1 MGESSIK
8 GIMDVTM
15 EKVRAMCDADTI
27 IGKPI
32 NVSDSITIIPVSKV
46 SFGFAS
52 GGSDFPTKS
61 NSSAFG
67 GGGGAGMSISPT
79 AFIVIKNDD
88 VRMLQISNK
97 PDAADKAIS
106 MVPELVDKITALF
119 KKDSTTDLTSAE

>member
-1 MGESSIK
+1 MSDSSIK

-27 IGKPI
+27 VGKPI
-32 NVSDSITIIPVSKV
+32 TVSDNITIIPVSKV

-52 GGSDFPTKS
+52 GGSDFPSKS
-61 NSSAFG
+61 GTGAFG

-79 AFIVIKNDD
+79 AFIVIKDND
-88 VRMLQISNK
+88 VRMMQISTK
-97 PDAADKAIS
+97 PNATDKAIS

-119 KKDSTTDLTSAE
+119 KKKDKDEVESN